1 MKHQMRKR
9 RAKGGDVES
18 PHDGVREY
26 EQDLAQN
33 PSSYTADSNVTKEAE
48 EKKRGGRAK
57 HKHGGHVVHHDKGHV
72 KHVGSVHG
80 AATKHHAGRKARKS
94 GGRAGSDM
102 NPLSSA
108 HAGTPAKAHKDV
120 EID

>member
-1 MKHQMRKR
+1 MKHHMRKR

-26 EQDLAQN
+26 EQDLAHN
-33 PSSYTADSNVTKEAE
+33 PESYTADSNVTKEAV

-57 HKHGGHVVHHDKGHV
+57 
-72 KHVGSVHG
+72 KHVGKVHG
-80 AATKHHAGRKARKS
+80 AHAKHHAGRKPRKS

-108 HAGTPAKAHKDV
+108 HAGTQPKGHKDV
-120 EID
+120 DID